1 MIDTDKYE
9 GHEPAPWEY
18 CPDSECILASQN
30 EETGNWPILVE
41 LPERAF
47 LLEGEWMVRKRLRN
61 RKWVSVKI
69 EDYGKS
75 VWWGDRLS
83 ALDASHKLMADAP
96 LLLEEVKRLKK
107 LLNHISDLF
116 EGGLCY
122 SDEWWATD
130 DSDEQEKLPLSGLK
144 IADSGVDDWPNVH
157 FCSKKVKELRGLLP

>member
-1 MIDTDKYE
+1 M
-9 GHEPAPWEY
+9 
-18 CPDSECILASQN
+18 
-30 EETGNWPILVE
+30 
-41 LPERAF
+41 
-47 LLEGEWMVRKRLRN
+47 RKRLPN
-61 RKWVSVKI
+61 AKWVSVKI

-116 EGGLCY
+116 EKGLCY